1 MIRQAWQAKVKTVLV
16 LNKIDRLI
24 VDKSMDAEEVYLHIE

>member
-1 MIRQAWQAKVKTVLV
+1 MRQAWEARVKMVLV

-24 VDKSMDAEEVYLHIE
+24 VDKWMDGPEIYLHLA